1 MDPRQ
6 TYKKNRAPITPKLEP
21 NKIITNE
28 ELDLILNL
36 EPRRS
41 KGRLG
46 KVSNS
51 KISTIRPQS
60 LSEMRNK
67 TKSLSPTKSKRGR
80 SLKMSRYSETPYN
93 DISDLSGKFVNSPK
107 NEEGFRNNQKIKEL
121 SLEMHREN
129 CKISE
134 LEDNLWQSAHQ
145 NKRLKLELENLN
157 NKFRKEMMKYTENE
171 GKLRLEANTLKI
183 VNDIY

>member
-1 MDPRQ
+1 
-6 TYKKNRAPITPKLEP
+6 
-21 NKIITNE
+21 
-28 ELDLILNL
+28 
-36 EPRRS
+36 
-41 KGRLG
+41 
-46 KVSNS
+46 
-51 KISTIRPQS
+51 
-60 LSEMRNK
+60 
-67 TKSLSPTKSKRGR
+67 
-80 SLKMSRYSETPYN
+80 
-93 DISDLSGKFVNSPK
+93 
-107 NEEGFRNNQKIKEL
+107 
-121 SLEMHREN
+121 MHREN